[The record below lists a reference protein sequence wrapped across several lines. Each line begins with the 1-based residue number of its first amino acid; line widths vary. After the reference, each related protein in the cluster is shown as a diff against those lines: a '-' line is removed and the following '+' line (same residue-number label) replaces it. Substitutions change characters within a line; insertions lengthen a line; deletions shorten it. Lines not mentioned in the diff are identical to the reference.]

1 MQRFWDERAREN
13 ALYFVDNRL
22 DYADPD
28 AERFWAQGERDLE
41 HMFELLEIEVRPGDV
56 VADIGC
62 GVGRLTRALSSRAG
76 TVIGVDVSE
85 EMLAQARE
93 QNAHLTNVRWV
104 HGDGTSLAP
113 LEDAAVDACIS
124 LVVFQHIPDPRV
136 TLGYVREMGRVL
148 RPGGWAAFQVS
159 TDPSVHRPRRR
170 PPGERMR
177 TLLGRAPRGQ
187 NDPRWRGSTI
197 DLDALGRAAADGGMR
212 VERVENP
219 GQQFCIVLTRRE
231 PA

>member
-41 HMFELLEIEVRPGDV
+41 HMFEMLEVDVSPTDV

-62 GVGRLTRALSSRAG
+62 GVGRLTRAIAARAEQ
-76 TVIGVDVSE
+76 VIAVDVSE

-93 QNAHLTNVRWV
+93 QNGHLTNVDWV

-113 LEDAAVDACIS
+113 LPDGSVDACIS
-124 LVVFQHIPDPRV
+124 LVVFQHIPDPQV
-136 TLGYVREMGRVL
+136 TLEYVREMGRVL
-148 RPGGWAAFQVS
+148 KPAGWAAFQVS
-159 TDPSVHRPRRR
+159 TDPSIHRPRRR
-170 PPGERMR
+170 SLAERAR
-177 TLLGRAPRGQ
+177 TLAGRAPRGQ

-197 DLDALGRAAADGGMR
+197 ELDELSRAAADGGMS

-219 GQQFCIVLTRRE
+219 GQQFCIVLTRRRVD
-231 PA
+231 